1 MVEGRCLDPGW
12 AVNRYL
18 ELAAVAISVGSSVSL
33 IYLHNRTQGF
43 QLLTDPPSRVNEER
57 VGECSQRSA
66 LSDWTR

>member
-18 ELAAVAISVGSSVSL
+18 ELGAVAMPVGSSVFH
-33 IYLHNRTQGF
+33 IYMYNRTQSF
-43 QLLTDPPSRVNEER
+43 QSLTDLPSRVIEEC

>member
-18 ELAAVAISVGSSVSL
+18 ELAAVAMSVGSSVSHIHL
-33 IYLHNRTQGF
+33 YNRAQSF
-43 QLLTDPPSRVNEER
+43 QSLTDFPNRVNEER